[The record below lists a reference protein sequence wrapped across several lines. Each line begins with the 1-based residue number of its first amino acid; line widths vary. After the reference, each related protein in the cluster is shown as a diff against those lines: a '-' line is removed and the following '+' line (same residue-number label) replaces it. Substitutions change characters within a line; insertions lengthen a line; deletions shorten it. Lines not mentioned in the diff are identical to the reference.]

1 MLRHPFTDVIASILS
16 EYFGANAT
24 HIFNAS
30 YLIQYLNEKTRSANR
45 GSKARG
51 SFGSIFALYVLVEDY
66 IAKGFSTTSVGQYSK
81 YQGARFTDL
90 LKRQRELPFG
100 SRLQN
105 HHLNARLNDEFT
117 KFFPTIRQRP
127 IIRAVEEQRYWINES
142 LLMVSFIDTD
152 GVGQTV
158 NIAEL
163 IIRIADDYVAAKRS
177 AFEAF
182 IETCRRIG
190 EIEKHGRV
198 EAKDFIRDQLESNV
212 DARIFEIV
220 SFAIL
225 KVHYGE
231 QEIYWGRSPDTLER
245 AFLILYKTGRTN
257 ANDGG
262 IDFVMRPLGRFFQ
275 VTENVD
281 VSKFFLDIDKIQR
294 FPLTF
299 VVKASDSSDE
309 IRESIKEQATKKY
322 AIESIIQKY
331 MSCVE
336 EIINIPML
344 NDFLAEIVA
353 DDKTRDVMQ
362 EIIVQSKVEFNYIN
376 DEATQNLSEASA
388 EDVEDIIDGLDE

>member
-1 MLRHPFTDVIASILS
+1 
-16 EYFGANAT
+16 
-24 HIFNAS
+24 
-30 YLIQYLNEKTRSANR
+30 
-45 GSKARG
+45 
-51 SFGSIFALYVLVEDY
+51 
-66 IAKGFSTTSVGQYSK
+66 
-81 YQGARFTDL
+81 
-90 LKRQRELPFG
+90 
-100 SRLQN
+100 
-105 HHLNARLNDEFT
+105 
-117 KFFPTIRQRP
+117 
-127 IIRAVEEQRYWINES
+127 
-142 LLMVSFIDTD
+142 MVSFIDTD